1 MKLYKYL
8 FLVSLPIAA
17 AVSCKKSDFVKANI
31 NPSTLI
37 TVDPSAQFLTASA
50 NFGNSFEYYYDMYRA
65 IAPWMQYWTS
75 SAGNT
80 PNFTLQSGNFN
91 TRYSNFYGN
100 VGLPLADI
108 PHLIEKMT
116 TAQQA
121 QRVYENA
128 IAAIY
133 KAYYAFYVSD
143 INGSIP
149 YTQAFEARYGGTLTP
164 EYDPQQQLFDTLDL
178 QVKTAVASLEASQ
191 SASQLLY
198 GGNDPFYG
206 VNYTGGE
213 ATGWIK
219 AGNALRLK
227 MASRLMTVDPTTL
240 SSIAADVLSDQNQM
254 SSVADSWSLYVGPS
268 YADAGG
274 NFNPGGFL
282 AAKPVVDFMNKYAD
296 PRLTVFY
303 RPNSSGLYVGTPT
316 DPDTCSLTFYQ
327 NLYKA
332 TDTPFSPIQHRLW
345 TPNYNEND
353 GFGVGGGNGYFPV
366 LTYAEYCFLRADF
379 AARGLTTDDA
389 ATWYNNAVTASI
401 VYYDAR
407 AKDAQLT
414 AYTPLGASGAAAAAA
429 AYLLQPGIAY
439 DPTKGTEQI
448 GCQAYIE
455 MFKNPS
461 EGWAWW
467 RRTGFPNTTSVL
479 AWSPLTTN
487 GATNVLSRRA
497 ALTTLT
503 TSDANYANQ
512 QKAYTQMA
520 ASPYFGSSPADGTGR
535 VWWNAP

>member
-8 FLVSLPIAA
+8 LLVSLPIAT
-17 AVSCKKSDFVKANI
+17 AVSCKKSEFVQANI

-37 TVDPSAQFLTASA
+37 TVDPSAQFLTASS
-50 NFGNSFEYYYDMYRA
+50 NYGNSFEYYYDIYRA

-91 TRYSNFYGN
+91 TRYGNFYGN

-121 QRVYENA
+121 QRVYENS

-149 YTQAFEARYGGTLTP
+149 YSQAFEARYGGTLTP

-191 SASQLLY
+191 SATQVLY
-198 GGNDPFYG
+198 GGNDPFFG

-213 ATGWIK
+213 VMGWVK

-227 MASRLMTVDPTTL
+227 MASRLMKADPTTL
-240 SSIAADVLSDQNQM
+240 SSIVADVLSDQNQM

-282 AAKPVVDFMNKYAD
+282 SAKPLVDFMNKYTD

-303 RPNSSGLYVGTPT
+303 RPNSSGVYVGSPT
-316 DPDTCSLTFYQ
+316 DPDTCTLQFYQ

-353 GFGVGGGNGYFPV
+353 GFGAGGGNGYFPV

-379 AARGLTTDDA
+379 AARGLSSDDA

-414 AYTPLGASGAAAAAA
+414 AYTPLGAASAAAAAA

-439 DPTKGTEQI
+439 DPTKGVEQI

-467 RRTGFPNTTSVL
+467 RRTGYPNTTSVL

-512 QKAYTQMA
+512 QKAYTQMET
-520 ASPYFGSSPADGTGR
+520 SPYFGANPADGTGR